1 MMTRN
6 SGFSLIEVL
15 VALLILSVGLLGSAG
30 MQTLSVQMNV
40 SARQSSQATYLAYE
54 IIDRMRANRQAA
66 LAGDYNHD
74 SDGCQDIPGGN
85 SVADTDLAAWLNVL
99 CGMTDDGNTAPAM
112 LPQDAAAG
120 TGASVDVDDGIAT
133 VTVSWY
139 DERWEDDEN
148 SDPVRTV
155 TVQVEL

>member
-1 MMTRN
+1 MAGRDR
-6 SGFSLIEVL
+6 GFSLIEVL
-15 VALLILSVGLLGSAG
+15 VALLILSVGLLGIAG

-66 LAGDYNHD
+66 LGGNYNHD
-74 SDGCQDIPGGN
+74 SNGCQDIPTGN

-99 CGMTDDGNTAPAM
+99 CGMTADGNTAPAM
-112 LPQDAAAG
+112 LPQDSTAG
-120 TGASVDVDDGIAT
+120 TGASVDVDDGVAT

-139 DERWEDDEN
+139 DERWDEDEN
-148 SDPVRTV
+148 NDPVRTV

>member
-1 MMTRN
+1 MTGRER
-6 SGFSLIEVL
+6 GFSLVEVL
-15 VALLILSVGLLGSAG
+15 VALLILSVGLLGIAG

-66 LAGDYNHD
+66 LAGSYNHD
-74 SDGCQDIPGGN
+74 SNGCKDIPTGN

-99 CGMTDDGNTAPAM
+99 CGMTSDGKTAPAM

-120 TGASVDVDDGIAT
+120 TGALVNVADGVAT

-139 DERWEDDEN
+139 DERWDEDQN
-148 SDPVRTV
+148 NDPVRTV